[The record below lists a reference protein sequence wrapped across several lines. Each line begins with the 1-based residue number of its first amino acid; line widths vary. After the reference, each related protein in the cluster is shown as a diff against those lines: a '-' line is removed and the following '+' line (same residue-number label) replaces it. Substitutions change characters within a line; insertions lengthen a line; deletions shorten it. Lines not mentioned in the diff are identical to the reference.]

1 MMYCGVYIGDDNL
14 SEANLG
20 AEAQLGHRLDGI
32 GVVGA
37 LDGLAEG
44 CHRWFEIYLNLWGD
58 THTSLDGCLET
69 GGVGGTMAR
78 TIHLAEQVDGVQ
90 QLVECEP
97 VPVHTGVEELGD
109 QGVCAGG

>member
-1 MMYCGVYIGDDNL
+1 MLYCEVYIGDDNL

-69 GGVGGTMAR
+69 GGVGGTMTR
-78 TIHLAEQVDGVQ
+78 TGGDIHRRPWKG
-90 QLVECEP
+90 
-97 VPVHTGVEELGD
+97 
-109 QGVCAGG
+109 